1 MSSSPEYV
9 EFVAEQLAGAGNITY
24 RKMFGEYGIYCDGK
38 FFGCV
43 CDNQFFVKITD
54 PGREFMPDGETA
66 PPYAGAKP
74 CFLIEELDDPEFLK
88 ELTQITC
95 AAIPVKKPGT
105 TGRRTA
111 SE

>member
-9 EFVAEQLAGAGNITY
+9 EFVAEQLSDAGEITY
-24 RKMFGEYGIYCDGK
+24 RKMFGEYGIYCNGI

-43 CDNQFFVKITD
+43 CDNQLFVKITD

-74 CFLIEELDDPEFLK
+74 CFRIEDLDDPGFLK
-88 ELTQITC
+88 ELTQIIC
-95 AAIPVKKPGT
+95 AALPVKKPKKR
-105 TGRRTA
+105 GRQTA
-111 SE
+111 PE